1 MIDIRTKRLPLAVAF
16 LAASLLVACSGGGT
30 DALLASARDKL
41 DKGDARSAAI
51 EAKNALQKNPELA
64 EARYLLGRALLE
76 SGDLAGAEVEL
87 VKAREL
93 RFTGDQLVP
102 ALAQVYLAQG
112 KLDKVVELANGP
124 ALVSPAAIAEF
135 NTQIAAAELIR
146 GKRREATEAIV
157 AALTAK
163 ADHAPAKLLQA
174 RLLAADRN
182 FEGALSIVDSV
193 IASTP
198 QDANALRLKGD
209 LHGAQG
215 NVDPAIEAYR
225 KAVAARPASVAG
237 HVSLVQALLRQRKNE
252 DAHKAFEAL
261 KKAAP
266 THPQTLYFEAQLA
279 ILRKDFK
286 VAKEASQQLL
296 RMTPNNP
303 AALVQAGIVDLNLRS
318 FVQAEAS
325 LMKALQVAPEATVA
339 RRWLASAQLAQGQAA
354 KAVATLQPAL
364 AKPDV
369 DPGLLMVA
377 GQAYMQSGDPKRAE
391 ELLARAAKAEPS
403 DPRKRTALA
412 MVRMGR
418 GDADAAMAD
427 LEQVAS
433 SDSGATADLAL
444 IASSLRRGE
453 FDRALKAIDALAKKQ
468 PDQPLPHDLRGR
480 ALMGKKDAAGARAS
494 FERALSISPGYFQ
507 AAAALAALDV
517 ADKRPADAITRFEK
531 LTTADPTNA
540 RGFLALAELKAGQKA
555 PADEVA
561 NLIGKAISAAPA
573 DLEARAAQVGFHLRA
588 KETNKA
594 VLAAQN
600 AVAALPNRPEA
611 LELLGR
617 AQAAA
622 GDHNQ
627 ALLTFGKMAAAMPA
641 SADPHLRMA
650 EVHMAA
656 KNSGAA
662 AQSLRKAIELR
673 PDLLAAQRGLAMIEL
688 SAGKPQNALEI
699 ARQLQK
705 QKPGDAAG
713 YLLEGDI
720 HASRRAW
727 PEAGDALRRG
737 LKQSPS
743 TEIAVKLHSVLLT
756 GGKTAEASQ
765 VAGAWLKERPRDVAF
780 RMHLGDVASARKEYA
795 QAVTSYRS
803 VLEIQ
808 PENAIVLNNLA
819 WALGKQGSA
828 EALPTA
834 EKAHRLM
841 PDQPAIMDT
850 LGVIAAEGGDVK
862 RGLDLLAKALKA
874 APQASGIRLNYARV
888 LIKAGQKAD
897 ARRELEE
904 LGKLGEKFDG
914 RAEVEALM
922 RTL

>member
-1 MIDIRTKRLPLAVAF
+1 MIDNRQVFGLLAVVA
-16 LAASLLVACSGGGT
+16 LAATLLAGCGGGGT
-30 DALLASARDKL
+30 DALIKSARDKL
-41 DKGDARSAAI
+41 EKGDARGAAI
-51 EAKNALQKNPELA
+51 EAKNALQKNPESA
-64 EARYLLGRALLE
+64 EARYLHGRALLE
-76 SGDLAGAEVEL
+76 SGDVAGAELEL
-87 VKAREL
+87 VKAREM
-93 RFTGDQLVP
+93 RFPGDQLLP

-112 KLDKVVELANGP
+112 KPERVVELASGA
-124 ALVSPAAIAEF
+124 ALVTPAAIAEF
-135 NTQIAAAELIR
+135 NTHLAAAELSR
-146 GKRREATEAIV
+146 GKKREATEALV

-174 RLLAADRN
+174 RLMASERN
-182 FEGALSIVDSV
+182 LDGALSIVDSV
-193 IASTP
+193 VASNP
-198 QDANALRLKGD
+198 QDAIALRLQGD
-209 LHGAQG
+209 LHSAQG
-215 NVDPAIEAYR
+215 SAEKAVDAYR
-225 KAVAARPASVAG
+225 KAVAARPGLVAG
-237 HVSLVQALLRQRKNE
+237 HVALVQALLRQRKHE
-252 DAHKAFEAL
+252 DADKAFEAL
-261 KKAAP
+261 KKVAP
-266 THPQTLYFEAQLA
+266 KHPQTLYFEAQLA

-296 RMTPNNP
+296 RITPNNP

-325 LMKALQVAPEATVA
+325 LAKALQLAPEAAIA

-364 AKPDV
+364 SKTEV

-377 GQAYMQSGDPKRAE
+377 GQAYMQAGDSKRAE
-391 ELLARAAKAEPS
+391 ELLSRAAKAEPS

-412 MVRMGR
+412 VVRMGR
-418 GDADAAMAD
+418 GDAEAAMSD
-427 LEQVAS
+427 LEQIAS
-433 SDSGATADLAL
+433 SDTGATADLAL

-480 ALMGKKDAAGARAS
+480 ALMGKKDTAGARAS

-517 ADKRPADAITRFEK
+517 ADKKPADAIARFEK
-531 LTTADPTNA
+531 LTQADPTNA
-540 RGFLALAELKAGQKA
+540 RGFLALAELKAIQKA

-561 NLIGKAISAAPA
+561 NLIGKAVSAAPS
-573 DLEARAAQVGFHLRA
+573 DLEARAALVGFHLRA

-594 VLAAQN
+594 TLAAQN

-611 LELLGR
+611 LDLLGR

-656 KNSGAA
+656 KNTGAA
-662 AQSLRKAIELR
+662 AQSLRKAIDLR
-673 PDLLAAQRGLAMIEL
+673 PDLLAAQRGLAMIEV
-688 SAGKPQNALEI
+688 SEGKPQNALDI

-727 PEAGDALRRG
+727 PEAAEALRRG
-737 LKQSPS
+737 LKQGPS
-743 TEIAVKLHSVLLT
+743 TEIAVKLHSVLLS
-756 GGKTAEASQ
+756 GGKSAEASQ
-765 VAGAWLKERPRDVAF
+765 LAATWIKERPRDVAF
-780 RMHLGDVASARKEYA
+780 RMHLGDMASARKEYA
-795 QAVTSYRS
+795 QAVANYRS
-803 VLEIQ
+803 VLESQ

-828 EALPTA
+828 EALPMA

-841 PDQPAIMDT
+841 PDQPAVMDT

-862 RGLDLLAKALKA
+862 RGLDLLARALKA
-874 APQASGIRLNYARV
+874 APQAAGIRLNYAKV